1 MVSSITSI
9 ITGNPS
15 VVAFDFDLNSAVLVL
30 QFDQIIDASTL
41 NESAVTLQSAV
52 AHRPMESVMLTVDR
66 DTTRSPGHRISIQL
80 SEQLTNEIKRIRN
93 LCTSSQNCYMTVT
106 QFLAHNSLGASNIPI
121 NDGSA
126 IIVRNFIAD
135 STPPSLLHWTLEMN
149 SGMMV
154 LYFSETV
161 DVTMFQ
167 YDQFTFQGVSQ
178 TTMYSLTNSVSTST
192 PAADVIIELSD
203 VDLNGIKAIPNL
215 GTSENDTFL
224 SVGNSAVVDMS
235 GNVMVPIPSSFAL
248 IVAMLIPDFTSP
260 ELVSFSLDIGSGLL
274 TLTFSE
280 TVNGAL
286 FNFSG
291 ITLFNGQVSTFNGEL
306 QPAASYRLTGGT
318 WSTFFSPVIEVQLTE
333 RDLSAI
339 NALDNLATSINNT
352 YITADSGSVF
362 DAFHNP
368 LVPISLVD
376 RLQVE
381 DFCHSCTNGKI
392 NLNFRTA
399 YDIYLQ
405 VSDKSL

>member
-1 MVSSITSI
+1 
-9 ITGNPS
+9 
-15 VVAFDFDLNSAVLVL
+15 
-30 QFDQIIDASTL
+30 
-41 NESAVTLQSAV
+41 
-52 AHRPMESVMLTVDR
+52 
-66 DTTRSPGHRISIQL
+66 
-80 SEQLTNEIKRIRN
+80 
-93 LCTSSQNCYMTVT
+93 
-106 QFLAHNSLGASNIPI
+106 
-121 NDGSA
+121 
-126 IIVRNFIAD
+126 
-135 STPPSLLHWTLEMN
+135 
-149 SGMMV
+149 
-154 LYFSETV
+154 
-161 DVTMFQ
+161 
-167 YDQFTFQGVSQ
+167 
-178 TTMYSLTNSVSTST
+178 MYSLTNSVSTST

-203 VDLNGIKAIPNL
+203 VDLNGIKAIPDL

-306 QPAASYRLTGGT
+306 RPAASYRLTGGT